1 MNPNFVGL
9 YAGAIAAAAF
19 FSFCFLKYKKAP
31 TLNQVVVVSLAC
43 AGAVAGIYLGYLSLV
58 AKDDEIGK
66 LADQRLVV
74 FLGAL
79 AVVWT
84 AVESIATSIK
94 SARSPKISTPDPP

>member
-1 MNPNFVGL
+1 MNPNFIGL
-9 YAGAIAAAAF
+9 YAGAVAAAVY
-19 FSFCFLKYKKAP
+19 FSFCFFRYRKVP

-58 AKDDEIGK
+58 ANDDELGK

-84 AVESIATSIK
+84 ATESIATSIK
-94 SARSPKISTPDPP
+94 SARPSEAKTVDPP